1 MNKINWL
8 NYWGKKNIWAESALW
23 KKNTEIFY
31 KKTSNILNY
40 DENQKVLEIGSG
52 NGDLAIKISTKVDT
66 IYCLDTSQEFI
77 NICKNKISNK
87 KNIKILKLKDDYT
100 DLSFIRNIKFS
111 IIIVNSVVQYYRSQ
125 REIIDLIKSVKKIAT
140 ENAYMLISDIEI
152 DSNKTTS
159 RLKLI
164 YNSLINGYF
173 ISLMKMGI
181 KLIIDKEYSNTN
193 KKQNILIINL
203 DKLIQDISIIVKEV
217 TIVNK
222 VLTVNPDRKHLLIQF

>member
-8 NYWGKKNIWAESALW
+8 NYWGKKNIWTDSALW

-87 KNIKILKLKDDYT
+87 KNIKILKLKNDYT
-100 DLSFIRNIKFS
+100 DLSFIKNIKFS

-125 REIIDLIKSVKKIAT
+125 KEIIDLIKSVKKIAT

-152 DSNKTTS
+152 DSNKTTA

-164 YNSLINGYF
+164 YNSLINMVF
-173 ISLMKMGI
+173 II
-181 KLIIDKEYSNTN
+181 
-193 KKQNILIINL
+193 
-203 DKLIQDISIIVKEV
+203 
-217 TIVNK
+217 
-222 VLTVNPDRKHLLIQF
+222 P